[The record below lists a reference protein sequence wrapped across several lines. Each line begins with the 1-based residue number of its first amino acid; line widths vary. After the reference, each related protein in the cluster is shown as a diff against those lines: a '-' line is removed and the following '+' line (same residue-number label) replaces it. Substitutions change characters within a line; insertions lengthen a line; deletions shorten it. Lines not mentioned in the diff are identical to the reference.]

1 MGTKLPEPLSLPWE
15 RKPVSSAAT
24 GSETLV
30 DGLNVVRR
38 PQVDL
43 NELCD
48 GARAAFGEDRGGG
61 GVGTDLGVPVLDE
74 QRSKTSEV

>member
-1 MGTKLPEPLSLPWE
+1 MLLRRLVSALGGLGGHRHE
-15 RKPVSSAAT
+15 RAHVPYARI
-24 GSETLV
+24 
-30 DGLNVVRR
+30 VVRR

-48 GARAAFGEDRGGG
+48 GARAAFGEERGGG

-74 QRSKTSEV
+74 QRSKRVR